1 MKDSSTALKL
11 LVISI
16 TTMLALSTV
25 FMTQAIFLEIS
36 ESFNIDLA
44 QARFSFSFV
53 SIFYAAAFIFLGPIV
68 DKFNLPK
75 IAIIGGISLSLAIF
89 YASYTQNFNLFII
102 SMALTGICA
111 ASIPAAM
118 FPHMVSIAPPT
129 KTGMYVGSIVA
140 ASTMGVVF
148 GRVSI
153 GMMTANMSWQIA
165 FRILSATI
173 LLLALI
179 SIFTIIER
187 NKVTSNSKENLL
199 YLYMNSFRLLVHKR
213 TLMLLLAGFFLFF
226 GFLGIVTFLT
236 YRLVAPPFNYAA
248 GDVGLISFAG
258 ITALIAPFS
267 GNISQKVG
275 QFKIIFPS
283 LLIAIFAVQLM
294 GWFQPIVFTIISL
307 LLLFFG
313 VYACQPLIF
322 MLMTQYAPKES
333 IGSAS
338 SLYILFCI
346 GGGSISSMVL
356 GPIWITYGW
365 IGVTLA
371 CTASLTA
378 SLFMLAI
385 LYLQN
390 KRIRAYSFLTP

>member
-1 MKDSSTALKL
+1 
-11 LVISI
+11 
-16 TTMLALSTV
+16 MLALSTV

-36 ESFNIDLA
+36 ESFNIDIA
-44 QARFSFSFV
+44 QARFSFSIV
-53 SIFYAAAFIFLGPIV
+53 SIFYAAAFIFLGPVV
-68 DKFNLPK
+68 DKFDLPK
-75 IAIIGGISLSLAIF
+75 IAIVGGISLSLAIF
-89 YASYTQNFNLFII
+89 YASYTQSFNLFII
-102 SMALTGICA
+102 AMALTGICA

-129 KTGMYVGSIVA
+129 KAGMYVGSIVA

-153 GMMTANMSWQIA
+153 GIMTANMSWQIA

-173 LLLALI
+173 FILSLI
-179 SIFTIIER
+179 SIFTISER
-187 NKVTSNSKENLL
+187 NKVTLKSKENLFS
-199 YLYMNSFRLLVHKR
+199 LYMNSFRLLVNTN
-213 TLMLLLAGFFLFF
+213 TLLLLLAGFFLFF

-267 GNISQKVG
+267 GSISQKIG

-283 LLIAIFAVQLM
+283 LLLSIFAVQIM
-294 GWFQPIVFTIISL
+294 GWFQPIIFTITGL

-313 VYACQPLIF
+313 VYSCQPLIF
-322 MLMTQYAPKES
+322 MLMTQYSPKKS

-356 GPIWITYGW
+356 GPVWMKYGW
-365 IGVTLA
+365 IGATIV
-371 CTASLTA
+371 CTISLTA
-378 SLFMLAI
+378 SLLLIAI
-385 LYLQN
+385 IYFQN
-390 KRIRAYSFLTP
+390 KRVSAYSYSTQ